1 MKIIRLSTFLDF
13 GGIESKMANL
23 STYSDD
29 NEWIFCAIGKGGMAE
44 SKIKSQNKKVVCFNW
59 AFKIPSLFTI
69 LKLYFYFKKEKPD
82 LVHSSGAEANFFGT
96 IAAKLANVNLV
107 ISEEIGI
114 PNHSKKARF
123 IFNFIYKLSDYVL
136 GESQLVIDHLQRNY
150 AIDNQK
156 LMVVPNFTLFQNSVK
171 NDNCLNTEIFKIIS
185 VSRLEPVKNI
195 EGLIRVVSK
204 LKSQGYLVRY
214 AIIGSGNSE
223 KSIQRLIDSLELNN
237 EIKLLGFQSDP
248 SAFYLSSDLFV
259 LNSFSEGFSNSLLEA
274 MYYQLPSITT
284 NVGAAQEIIDQHT
297 NGWIVPVDDEQELFD
312 TIKKIIMLDITTR
325 RTIGQNAHNLVVEK
339 YSLQAHVDSL
349 FKLYHSKP

>member
-23 STYSDD
+23 STHIDD
-29 NEWIFCAIGKGGMAE
+29 NEWVFCAIGKGGMAE
-44 SKIKSQNKKVVCFNW
+44 KKIKQYDKKVVCFN
-59 AFKIPSLFTI
+59 ASIKIPSILTLF
-69 LKLYFYFKKEKPD
+69 KLYLYFKKEKPD
-82 LVHSSGAEANFFGT
+82 VVHSSGAEANFFGT
-96 IAAKLANVNLV
+96 IAAKFANVNII

-123 IFNFIYKLSDYVL
+123 IFNYIYKLSDYVL
-136 GESQLVIDHLQRNY
+136 GESQFVVDYLKRNY
-150 AIDNQK
+150 SIAGHK
-156 LMVVPNFTLFQNSVK
+156 LKVLPNFTLFPETPK
-171 NDNCLNTEIFKIIS
+171 NEYFNESNNFKIIS

-195 EGLIRVVSK
+195 EGLIRVIGK
-204 LKSQGYLVRY
+204 LKSEGYQVSY
-214 AIIGSGNSE
+214 TIVGSGSSE

-248 SAFYLSSDLFV
+248 REFYLSSDLFV

-274 MYYQLPSITT
+274 MYYQIPSITT
-284 NVGAAQEIIDQHT
+284 NVGAAQEIIDQHA

-325 RTIGQNAHNLVVEK
+325 RIIGQNAHNLVVEK

-349 FKLYHSKP
+349 FKLYRSKP